1 MGTPRRLEILKCNT
15 LVKKKK
21 KSYRSRIIF
30 ALKTL
35 DDITGAVEML
45 RQSFPDTMQ

>member
-15 LVKKKK
+15 LVKKK